1 MLHSC
6 CHCCCGNPAWQC
18 VRQVN
23 FRQNKLFLNSVGKTD
38 WFCLKMN
45 SFALWKYS
53 DQINIYSPHSNSEIG
68 LFKYF
73 GTISISHTSL
83 VNVFFYTFPKWCEGQ
98 MRRWFHFF
106 PCISSGLLGL
116 HPQHPLKELQNSPFI
131 FQNIPLSLKCWFNY
145 ILCFLLSVF
154 TFATV
159 LMSSRLL
166 PSDYH

>member
-1 MLHSC
+1 MWLNSDRKEIMWHSC
-6 CHCCCGNPAWQC
+6 CHCCCGNQAWQC

-38 WFCLKMN
+38 WFCLKTN

-53 DQINIYSPHSNSEIG
+53 DQINIHSPHSNSEIG

-98 MRRWFHFF
+98 MRSDFILLFFLLYFFWVAWPSSSASSQRTSELSLHF
-106 PCISSGLLGL
+106 SKHS
-116 HPQHPLKELQNSPFI
+116 FI
-131 FQNIPLSLKCWFNY
+131 FEMLI
-145 ILCFLLSVF
+145 
-154 TFATV
+154 
-159 LMSSRLL
+159 
-166 PSDYH
+166 

>member
-1 MLHSC
+1 MWLNSDRKEIMWHSC
-6 CHCCCGNPAWQC
+6 CHCCCGNQAWQC

-38 WFCLKMN
+38 WFCLKTN

-53 DQINIYSPHSNSEIG
+53 DQINIHSPHSNSEIG

-98 MRRWFHFF
+98 MRSDFILLFFLLYFFWVAWPSSSASSQRASELSLHF
-106 PCISSGLLGL
+106 SKHS
-116 HPQHPLKELQNSPFI
+116 FI
-131 FQNIPLSLKCWFNY
+131 FEMLI
-145 ILCFLLSVF
+145 
-154 TFATV
+154 
-159 LMSSRLL
+159 
-166 PSDYH
+166 

>member
-1 MLHSC
+1 MWHSC

-53 DQINIYSPHSNSEIG
+53 DQINIHSPHSNSEIG

-73 GTISISHTSL
+73 GTISISHISL
-83 VNVFFYTFPKWCEGQ
+83 VNVFFYTFPKWCAGQ
-98 MRRWFHFF
+98 MRNDFIFF
-106 PCISSGLLGL
+106 FFFAVFLLGWL
-116 HPQHPLKELQNSPFI
+116 AFI
-131 FQNIPLSLKCWFNY
+131 LSILPKSLKTLSSFFKT
-145 ILCFLLSVF
+145 FLYLWNADLTTYCVF
-154 TFATV
+154 SLV
-159 LMSSRLL
+159 SSPLL
-166 PSDYH
+166 LF